1 MELIWSQESYTTTQ
15 TGKSVRCVVHF
26 QLGCSSPPFFAR
38 EGTTMTKE
46 DPEVGDIVVDV
57 DGYEYHVCDVDGDYV
72 GYVDE
77 YGELKYTHKDRV
89 K

>member
-1 MELIWSQESYTTTQ
+1 
-15 TGKSVRCVVHF
+15 
-26 QLGCSSPPFFAR
+26 
-38 EGTTMTKE
+38 MTKE
-46 DPEVGDIVVDV
+46 YPEVGDIVVDV